1 MAQLSDDC
9 FAHGGALMPL
19 ADALALLDEKLQP
32 VRDPETV
39 SLARAAGRILA
50 EDVVAGVD
58 VPPHDNSAVDGY
70 AVFFDDL
77 DPDGETRLPVSGRAA
92 AGHPLGQPARR
103 GAAVRIFTGAPM
115 PDGPD
120 TVMMQEDCRED
131 GDHVVVAAGIKRGAN
146 RRSAGEDVKR
156 GDTVLRRGRRLQ
168 PQDLGLAAAVG
179 RTGVAAYQPLRVAV
193 FSTGDEVREPGQ
205 KLPDGAI
212 YDANRYSLLA
222 AVSRFGCLV
231 DDLGILPDDAGTIR
245 RALTDAAA
253 SHDLLLTSGGV
264 SVGDE
269 DHVKAAVEASGSMH
283 FWRLAIKPGRPVAM
297 GQIGSTPIVGLPG
310 NPGAA
315 LVTFLLV
322 ARPIL
327 LRLAGATETAP
338 HRFQVKLDFDYT
350 KKAGRREFVRA
361 TLKTGRDGTPVA
373 VKRGRSGAGILSSMV
388 DADGLLDLGA
398 DLTYL
403 ESGST
408 VDFLPFSEVLT

>member
-19 ADALALLDEKLQP
+19 DDALALLDEKLQP

-39 SLARAAGRILA
+39 SLARAAGRMLA
-50 EDVVAGVD
+50 EDIVAEVD

-77 DPDGETRLPVSGRAA
+77 DPEGETRLPVMGRAA
-92 AGHPLGQPARR
+92 AGHPLGQTARR
-103 GAAVRIFTGAPM
+103 GAAIRIFTGAPM

-131 GDHVVVAAGIKRGAN
+131 GGHVVLAAGIRRGAN
-146 RRSAGEDVKR
+146 RRGAGEDVKR
-156 GDTVLRRGRRLQ
+156 GDTVLQRGQRLK

-179 RTGVAAYQPLRVAV
+179 RTEVAAYKPLRVAV
-193 FSTGDEVREPGQ
+193 FSTGDELREPGQ
-205 KLPDGAI
+205 PLPDGAI
-212 YDANRYSLLA
+212 YDANRYSLIA
-222 AVSRFGCLV
+222 AVSRLGCPAS
-231 DDLGILPDDAGTIR
+231 DLGILPDDADAIR
-245 RALTDAAA
+245 RALADAAA
-253 SHDLLLTSGGV
+253 DHDLLLTSGGV

-269 DHVKAAVEASGSMH
+269 DHVKAAVEANGSMH

-297 GQIGSTPIVGLPG
+297 GQIGTTPIVGLPG

-327 LRLAGATETAP
+327 LRLAGAAATGP
-338 HRFQVKLDFDYT
+338 RRFRVKLDFEYK
-350 KKAGRREFVRA
+350 KKAGRREFVRVM
-361 TLKTGRDGTPVA
+361 LKTGQDGAPVA
-373 VKRGRSGAGILSSMV
+373 VKHGRSGAGILSSMV

>member
-19 ADALALLDEKLQP
+19 DDALALLDGKLQP
-32 VRDPETV
+32 VCDPESV
-39 SLARAAGRILA
+39 PLARAGGRLLA
-50 EDVVAGVD
+50 EDIVAAVD

-70 AVFFDDL
+70 AVFFEDL
-77 DPDGETRLPVSGRAA
+77 DPDRETRLPVTGRAA
-92 AGHPLGQPARR
+92 AGHPLGRPARR
-103 GAAVRIFTGAPM
+103 GEAIRIFTGAPM
-115 PDGPD
+115 PEGLD
-120 TVMMQEDCRED
+120 TVMMQEDCRDDD
-131 GDHVVVAAGIKRGAN
+131 GDVIVAAGIKRGAN
-146 RRSAGEDVKR
+146 RRRAGEDVKR
-156 GDTVLRRGRRLQ
+156 GDTILRRGRRLQ

-179 RTGVAAYQPLRVAV
+179 RTEVAVYRPLRVAV

-205 KLPDGAI
+205 PLPGGAI
-212 YDANRYSLLA
+212 YDANRYTLIA
-222 AVSRFGCLV
+222 AVSRLGCPV
-231 DDLGILPDDAGTIR
+231 SDLGILPDNAEAIR
-245 RALTDAAA
+245 HALSGAAA

-264 SVGDE
+264 SVGEE

-327 LRLAGATETAP
+327 LRLAGASEIVP
-338 HRFQVKLDFDYT
+338 RRFRVKLDFECR

-361 TLKTGRDGTPVA
+361 KLKTGGDGAPVA
-373 VKRGRSGAGILSSMV
+373 VRHGRSGAGILSSMV
-388 DADGLLDLGA
+388 EADGLLDLGA
-398 DLTYL
+398 DMTYL
-403 ESGST
+403 ETGSM
-408 VDFLPFSEVLT
+408 VDFLPFREVLT

>member
-19 ADALALLDEKLQP
+19 DDALALLDEKLQP

-39 SLARAAGRILA
+39 SLARASGRMLA
-50 EDVVAGVD
+50 EDIAAGVD

-77 DPDGETRLPVSGRAA
+77 DPDRETRLPVVGRAA
-92 AGHPLGQPARR
+92 AGHPLGRPASR

-115 PDGPD
+115 PEGPD

-131 GDHVVVAAGIKRGAN
+131 GDHVVVAAGIGRGAN

-156 GDTVLRRGRRLQ
+156 GDTVLRRGRRLR

-179 RTGVAAYQPLRVAV
+179 RTEVAAYQPLRVAV

-205 KLPDGAI
+205 PLTDGAI
-212 YDANRYSLLA
+212 YDANRYSLIA
-222 AVSRFGCLV
+222 AVSRLGCPV
-231 DDLGILPDDAGTIR
+231 NDLGILPDDADAIR
-245 RALTDAAA
+245 RALADAAGN
-253 SHDLLLTSGGV
+253 HDLLLTSGGV

-269 DHVKAAVEASGSMH
+269 DHVKAAVEANGNMH
-283 FWRLAIKPGRPVAM
+283 FWRLAIKPGRPGAM

-338 HRFQVKLDFDYT
+338 RRFRVTLGFDYA

-361 TLKTGRDGTPVA
+361 TLMTGRDGAPFA

-388 DADGLLDLGA
+388 DSDGLLDLGA

>member
-19 ADALALLDEKLQP
+19 DEALALLDERLQP
-32 VRDPETV
+32 VCGHEAVP
-39 SLARAAGRILA
+39 LGRAGGRLLA

-70 AVFFDDL
+70 AVFFEDL
-77 DPDGETRLPVSGRAA
+77 DPHGETRLPVGGRAA
-92 AGHPLGQPARR
+92 AGHPLGRPARR
-103 GAAVRIFTGAPM
+103 GEAIRIFTGAAM

-131 GDHVVVAAGIKRGAN
+131 GDHVALAPGIKRGAN
-146 RRSAGEDVKR
+146 RRSRGEDVTR
-156 GDTVLRRGRRLQ
+156 GTPILQRGRRLR

-179 RTGVAAYQPLRVAV
+179 RTEVTVYAPLRVAV

-205 KLPDGAI
+205 DLPDGAI
-212 YDANRYSLLA
+212 YDANRYTLMA
-222 AVSRFGCLV
+222 AVSRLGCAV
-231 DDLGILPDDAGTIR
+231 SDLGILPDDADAIR
-245 RALTDAAA
+245 RALADAAA
-253 SHDLLLTSGGV
+253 DHDLLLTSGGV

-269 DHVKAAVEASGSMH
+269 DHVRSAVEANGHMH

-310 NPGAA
+310 NPGAV
-315 LVTFLLV
+315 LVTFVLV

-327 LRLAGATETAP
+327 LRLAGATEIAP
-338 HRFQVKLDFDYT
+338 HRFPVRLDFDYK

-361 TLKTGRDGTPVA
+361 VLKTGPDGAPIA
-373 VKRGRSGAGILSSMV
+373 DKHGRSGAGILSSMV
-388 DADGLLDLGA
+388 AADGLLDLGA

-408 VDFLPFSEVLT
+408 VDFLPFSEVLA

>member
-19 ADALALLDEKLQP
+19 DDALALLDKKLQP
-32 VRDPETV
+32 VRDPETLP
-39 SLARAAGRILA
+39 LAGAVGRVLA

-70 AVFFDDL
+70 ALFFDDL
-77 DPDGETRLPVSGRAA
+77 DPGRETRLPVTGRAA
-92 AGHPLGQPARR
+92 AGHPLGRPALR
-103 GAAVRIFTGAPM
+103 GEAIRIFTGAPM

-120 TVMMQEDCRED
+120 TVMMQEDCRPD
-131 GDHVVVAAGIKRGAN
+131 GDHVVLAAGIKRGAN
-146 RRSAGEDVKR
+146 RRHAGEDVKR
-156 GDTVLRRGRRLQ
+156 GDTVLRRGRRLK

-179 RTGVAAYQPLRVAV
+179 RTGVAVYQQLRVAV

-205 KLPDGAI
+205 PLPDGAI
-212 YDANRYSLLA
+212 YDANRYALMA
-222 AVSRFGCLV
+222 AASRLGCPVS
-231 DDLGILPDDAGTIR
+231 DLGILPDDAAAIR
-245 RALTDAAA
+245 TALGAAA
-253 SHDLLLTSGGV
+253 GGHDLLLTSGGV
-264 SVGDE
+264 SVGEE
-269 DHVKAAVEASGSMH
+269 DHVKAAVEANGSMH

-315 LVTFLLV
+315 LVTFLLI

-327 LRLAGATETAP
+327 LRLAGASHTAP
-338 HRFQVKLDFDYT
+338 RRFRVRLDFDYR

-361 TLKTGRDGTPVA
+361 MLKTGPDGAPVA
-373 VKRGRSGAGILSSMV
+373 VRHGRSGAGILSSMV
-388 DADGLLDLGA
+388 DADGLLDLAA
-398 DLTYL
+398 DTTTL

-408 VDFLPFSEVLT
+408 VDFLPFSELLD